1 VTPAWLTVGFGVR
14 PKGRILDS
22 SDVNVDG
29 ADVRPS
35 GAESEA
41 FAEFEASLLE
51 IERTRPEGL
60 TSGEILELLRAS
72 GMHVSEATLRK
83 YVQIGLLPR
92 SVRVGQKGKHL
103 GSRGLYPTEVVRR
116 IALIKAL
123 MAERYTIEDIKRRLL
138 FLSVDIDKLESS
150 IRAMLTKI
158 REGAEIGGA
167 GAGSVALLSERKG
180 GRAELRAIERLGRE
194 LIQRLR
200 KLDRES
206 SRADAD
212 RDRDLETDG
221 GLRRVV

>member
-1 VTPAWLTVGFGVR
+1 V
-14 PKGRILDS
+14 S

-35 GAESEA
+35 GVENEA
-41 FAEFEASLLE
+41 FAEFERSLLE
-51 IERTRPEGL
+51 VERTRPEGL
-60 TSGEILELLRAS
+60 TSGEILELLRGS

-123 MAERYTIEDIKRRLL
+123 MAERYTIEDIKQRLL
-138 FLSVDIDKLESS
+138 FLSVDIDKLEAS
-150 IRAMLTKI
+150 IRSVLSKI
-158 REGAEIGGA
+158 REGAEMGGA
-167 GAGSVALLSERKG
+167 GGDTIALLSQRKG
-180 GRAELRAIERLGRE
+180 GRAEVRAIERLGRE
-194 LIQRLR
+194 LIVRLR

-206 SRADAD
+206 TRLDAD
-212 RDRDLETDG
+212 RDGGLETES